1 MRTCPDQY
9 AGNPNPLGY
18 LAAGHQASSR
28 SRETGNAVLSRCRQI
43 PSTCARGGDKHWG
56 STSALPSRSEPP
68 ETTCPQCRND
78 NDRLDQECPLRGK
91 RTAIP
96 FSRVMPSHVHAI
108 LERCNASRDTPDT
121 PCAWAIRAAGPR
133 VLVWNLGPGA
143 LGKSVPEIESWSL
156 GLKVYRLLT

>member
-1 MRTCPDQY
+1 MRTCPGQC
-9 AGNPNPLGY
+9 AENPNLPGY

-28 SRETGNAVLSRCRQI
+28 NRETGNAVLSRCRQI

-56 STSALPSRSEPP
+56 STSALPSRSELP
-68 ETTCPQCRND
+68 ETTYPQCRND
-78 NDRLDQECPLRGK
+78 NDRPDQECPLRGK

-96 FSRVMPSHVHAI
+96 FSRVMTSHVHAT
-108 LERCNASRDTPDT
+108 LERCNASRGTPDI
-121 PCAWAIRAAGPR
+121 PCASVIRVAGPR